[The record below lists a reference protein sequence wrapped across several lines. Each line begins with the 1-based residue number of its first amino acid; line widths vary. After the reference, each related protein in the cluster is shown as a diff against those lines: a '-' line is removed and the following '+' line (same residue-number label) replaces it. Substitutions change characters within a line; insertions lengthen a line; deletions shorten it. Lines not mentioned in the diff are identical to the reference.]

1 MNMSTALLMLLV
13 LLFTAACG
21 TALAATAAYALLA
34 WTPLLRWLA
43 P

>member
-1 MNMSTALLMLLV
+1 MSITDALLALLV